1 VEPLPSLAGARLAD
15 RIRGV
20 LAGRAKRAVEMPE
33 RVAAAV
39 LLMVFERDG
48 EPWIVLTKRTQ
59 HVRSHKGEISF
70 PGGVRDPAD
79 STLEQTAVREAVEEL
94 GVDPSVIEIVG
105 ELDDLPTFS
114 SGYVVSPFVAVVQ
127 PVATYSPSPAEI
139 DEVIEVPVAEL
150 ARVGRAAVWDRGG
163 RQVPTHVF
171 ETGGHVVWGATGRI
185 LRDFLDV
192 VGPALV
198 P

>member
-1 VEPLPSLAGARLAD
+1 MLD
-15 RIRGV
+15 
-20 LAGRAKRAVEMPE
+20 GRAKRAVEMPD

-39 LLMVFERDG
+39 LIMLFEREG
-48 EPWIVLTKRTQ
+48 EAWVVLTKRTQ

-70 PGGVRDPAD
+70 PGGVRDPEDA
-79 STLEQTAVREAVEEL
+79 SLRQTAIREAVEEL
-94 GVDPSVIEIVG
+94 GIDPAGIEIVG

-114 SGYVVSPFVAVVQ
+114 TGFVVSPFVAVVPQ
-127 PVATYSPSPAEI
+127 QHRYRPSQQEI

-150 ARVGRAAVWDRGG
+150 ARVGRAAVWERGG
-163 RQVPTHVF
+163 HLVPTHVF

-192 VGPALV
+192 VGPALGLEEAG
-198 P
+198 